1 MKNTNLNLVFTTLF
15 LFFLFPHHLVGEGYS
30 LAECRELALKNNV
43 AVKNAAL
50 EVAASEQTKRA
61 AFTNYFPTVS
71 ATGTSGRPPR
81 RASVSATC
89 SRFQNSWAG

>member
-1 MKNTNLNLVFTTLF
+1 MKNTTLNLVFTTLF
-15 LFFLFPHHLVGEGYS
+15 LFLLFPHHLVGEGYS

-61 AFTNYFPTVS
+61 AFTNYVPPVS
-71 ATGTSGRPPR
+71 ATGMHFKNSEKLVDLGV
-81 RASVSATC
+81 VSLID
-89 SRFQNSWAG
+89 